1 MGLDETITIAE
12 AHMDGTPEDVDI
24 QSQDDLVNGYVL
36 FSELESDAD
45 DRRKSV
51 RDELQDRMQEDGQN
65 KIEGDFGNVTL
76 IEATKRSLIDEDD
89 VFDRML
95 EAGVKPQE
103 IMSVDQD
110 LVEEA
115 AEENGVDIDDVTY
128 EYSYEYLRKS
138 GVDRD
143 RMRDIIQTC
152 ESQADGP
159 GEINSCLTEFAADD

>member
-12 AHMDGTPEDVDI
+12 AHRSGTPQDVEI

-36 FSELESDAD
+36 YSELESDAD

-51 RDELQDRMQEDGQN
+51 RDELQDRMQADGQD

-76 IEATKRSLIDEDD
+76 IEASKRSLVDEDE

-95 EAGVKPQE
+95 QAGVKPQE

-110 LVEEA
+110 LVEEM
-115 AEENGVDIDDVTY
+115 AEENGVPLDDVTY

-138 GVDRD
+138 GVDREQ
-143 RMRDIIQTC
+143 MREIIEQC
-152 ESQADGP
+152 EIQSDDA
-159 GEINSCLTEFAADD
+159 GEMNSCLTEFAADD